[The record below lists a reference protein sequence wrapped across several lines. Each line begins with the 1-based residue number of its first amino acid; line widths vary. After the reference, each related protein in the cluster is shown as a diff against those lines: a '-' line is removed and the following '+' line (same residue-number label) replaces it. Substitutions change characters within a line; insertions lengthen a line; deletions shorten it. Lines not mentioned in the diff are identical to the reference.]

1 MNAPAPTRAA
11 ESSDPA
17 TAEPGTPEKAEAGE
31 EVPVRRSRLRS
42 FRRRY
47 AFALRTLH
55 RTALSAGTHS
65 AFNLAQSTAY
75 SAFLALLP
83 TLGVA
88 AAVIGLLPD
97 TAPVRFQLAAFFDR
111 VLPSNVS
118 PLLDAFFQN
127 SPKHTHSMRALIG
140 ASIVSVLG
148 AANVISTLM
157 EGLRRARNLPT
168 NAWSFWERRRRTFEL
183 VPLSLVPLAAASLLI
198 VFGHAVTGWIVSSIT
213 PDLRAPIYMFA
224 VLVRWAICFAASV
237 GLIGLIYH
245 LGVPD
250 GILPI
255 RASLPAAIQDNIPG
269 PLASA
274 GRRSRALLRAASR
287 STIGSALEQTL
298 ITPSFSG
305 SPDDDVAAEA
315 AAPLPPRAWHT
326 VLPGA
331 MMATAMWFLT
341 TLAFGWY
348 VTRSA
353 NYSEFYG
360 SIGAAIALLV
370 WLYIVALSVLC
381 GAEFNAQLE
390 QAAAL
395 GGGLAAVQAAETG
408 AARS

>member
-1 MNAPAPTRAA
+1 MDAPAPARAA
-11 ESSDPA
+11 ESPTPDTA
-17 TAEPGTPEKAEAGE
+17 TSQPIASEPLSSAPQSSGPQG
-31 EVPVRRSRLRS
+31 RIQG

-47 AFALRTLH
+47 VFAVRTLQ
-55 RTALSAGTHS
+55 RTALSAGAHS
-65 AFNLAQSTAY
+65 CFNLAQSTAY

-127 SPKHTHSMRALIG
+127 APKHTHSLRALIG
-140 ASIVSVLG
+140 ASIVSYLG

-168 NAWSFWERRRRTFEL
+168 NCWSFWQRRRRTFAL
-183 VPLSLVPLAAASLLI
+183 VPLSLIPLAAASLLI
-198 VFGHAVTGWIVSSIT
+198 VFGHAVTGWIVSSVT
-213 PDLRAPIYMFA
+213 HDLRTPISMFA
-224 VLVRWAICFAASV
+224 VLLRWSICFAASV

-250 GILPI
+250 GVLPI
-255 RASLPAAIQDNIPG
+255 PTSLPATIQGNIPG
-269 PLASA
+269 PISTVR
-274 GRRSRALLRAASR
+274 RRSRALLRAASR
-287 STIGSALEQTL
+287 STIGSTLGATL
-298 ITPSFSG
+298 ITPSFAG
-305 SPDDDVAAEA
+305 SPGGEA
-315 AAPLPPRAWHT
+315 TMVLPPRAWHT

-331 MMATAMWFLT
+331 VMATFMWFLT

-381 GAEFNAQLE
+381 GAEFNAQME
-390 QAAAL
+390 QVTAHYE
-395 GGGLAAVQAAETG
+395 GLAGSKRQEK
-408 AARS
+408 

>member
-1 MNAPAPTRAA
+1 MPEPSASAPSAEQQSDIAA
-11 ESSDPA
+11 QLRNPSPFRHLHSA
-17 TAEPGTPEKAEAGE
+17 
-31 EVPVRRSRLRS
+31 RRK
-42 FRRRY
+42 Y
-47 AFALRTLH
+47 VFAVRTLQ
-55 RTALSAGTHS
+55 RTALSAGTHN
-65 AFNLAQSTAY
+65 AFTLAQSTAY

-118 PLLDAFFQN
+118 PLLDSFFQN
-127 SPKHTHSMRALIG
+127 SPAHTHSMRALIG
-140 ASIVSVLG
+140 ASIVSFLG

-157 EGLRRARNLPT
+157 EGLRRARNLPS
-168 NAWSFWERRRRTFEL
+168 NSWSFWQRRRRTFEL

-198 VFGHAVTGWIVSSIT
+198 VFGHAVTGWIVGSVT
-213 PDLRAPIYMFA
+213 PELRASISMFA
-224 VLVRWAICFAASV
+224 ILVRWAICFAASV

-250 GILPI
+250 GFLPI
-255 RASLPAAIQDNIPG
+255 RASIPSAIQENIPR
-269 PLASA
+269 PLATA

-287 STIGSALEQTL
+287 STIGSTIGSTL
-298 ITPSFSG
+298 VTPSFAG
-305 SPDDDVAAEA
+305 SPGGEA
-315 AAPLPPRAWHT
+315 PIELPPRAWHT

-331 MMATAMWFLT
+331 MMATGLWFLT

-390 QAAAL
+390 QAA
-395 GGGLAAVQAAETG
+395 LARLTVDNLSAEQIPTVS
-408 AARS
+408 AN

>member
-1 MNAPAPTRAA
+1 MSPAPEAQPLRPSGQSSHGVPGTS
-11 ESSDPA
+11 ESSSRPRA
-17 TAEPGTPEKAEAGE
+17 
-31 EVPVRRSRLRS
+31 VRYLRS
-42 FRRRY
+42 ARRKY
-47 AFALRTLH
+47 VFAIGIVH
-55 RTALSAGTHS
+55 RTALSAGAHS
-65 AFNLAQSTAY
+65 SFNLAQSTAY

-118 PLLDAFFQN
+118 PLLDSFFQN
-127 SPKHTHSMRALIG
+127 SPTHTHSMRALVG
-140 ASIVSVLG
+140 ASIVSFLG

-168 NAWSFWERRRRTFEL
+168 NCWSFWQRRRRTFEL

-198 VFGHAVTGWIVSSIT
+198 VFGHAVTGWIVGSIT
-213 PDLRAPIYMFA
+213 PELRAPISMFA

-250 GILPI
+250 GILP
-255 RASLPAAIQDNIPG
+255 SLPSAIHGNIPA
-269 PLASA
+269 PIATA

-287 STIGSALEQTL
+287 STIGSTISSTL
-298 ITPSFSG
+298 VTPSFAG
-305 SPDDDVAAEA
+305 SPGGEA
-315 AAPLPPRAWHT
+315 PVPLPPRAWHT

-381 GAEFNAQLE
+381 GAEFNAQLDE
-390 QAAAL
+390 ITAL
-395 GGGLAAVQAAETG
+395 
-408 AARS
+408 RSDLP

>member
-1 MNAPAPTRAA
+1 LSA
-11 ESSDPA
+11 
-17 TAEPGTPEKAEAGE
+17 
-31 EVPVRRSRLRS
+31 
-42 FRRRY
+42 RRRY
-47 AFALRTLH
+47 ALAVTTLR
-55 RTALSAGTHS
+55 RTAFSAAAHS
-65 AFNLAQSTAY
+65 SFNLAQSTAY

-83 TLGVA
+83 ALGVA

-127 SPKHTHSMRALIG
+127 SPQHTHSLRALIG
-140 ASIVSVLG
+140 AGIVSFLG
-148 AANVISTLM
+148 AANVISSLM

-168 NAWSFWERRRRTFEL
+168 NCWSFWQRRRRTFEL

-198 VFGHAVTGWIVSSIT
+198 VFGHAVTQWLAGGIGAE
-213 PDLRAPIYMFA
+213 LRQPIYMTA
-224 VLVRWAICFAASV
+224 VLVRWVICFAASV

-250 GILPI
+250 GSLPI
-255 RASLPAAIQDNIPG
+255 PTSLPAAIHGNIPR
-269 PLASA
+269 PIATV
-274 GRRSRALLRAASR
+274 GRRSRALFRAASR
-287 STIGSALEQTL
+287 STIGSTLSSTL
-298 ITPSFSG
+298 ITPSYAG
-305 SPDDDVAAEA
+305 SPGGEA
-315 AAPLPPRAWHT
+315 LVPLPPRAWHT

-331 MMATAMWFLT
+331 VMATAMWFLT

-360 SIGAAIALLV
+360 SIGAAIALLI

-390 QAAAL
+390 QNTASRMMRQSLSTDVISSQEAASS
-395 GGGLAAVQAAETG
+395 QAANG
-408 AARS
+408 

>member
-1 MNAPAPTRAA
+1 M
-11 ESSDPA
+11 
-17 TAEPGTPEKAEAGE
+17 
-31 EVPVRRSRLRS
+31 
-42 FRRRY
+42 RRRY
-47 AFALRTLH
+47 ALLVRVLQ
-55 RTALSAGTHS
+55 RTALSAAAHS
-65 AFNLAQSTAY
+65 CFNLAQSTAY

-83 TLGVA
+83 ALGVA
-88 AAVIGLLPD
+88 AAVISLLPD

-118 PLLDAFFQN
+118 PLLDSFFQN
-127 SPKHTHSMRALIG
+127 SPKHTHSVRALIG
-140 ASIVSVLG
+140 AGIVSFVG
-148 AANVISTLM
+148 AGNVISTLM

-168 NAWSFWERRRRTFEL
+168 SCWSFWQRRRRTFEL

-198 VFGHAVTGWIVSSIT
+198 VFGHALTQWLVSSIG
-213 PDLRAPIYMFA
+213 PSSREPIYVGA
-224 VLVRWAICFAASV
+224 VLVRWAVCFAASV

-255 RASLPAAIQDNIPG
+255 AGSLPAAIQENIPA
-269 PLASA
+269 PIATA
-274 GRRSRALLRAASR
+274 GRRSRALLRAATR
-287 STIGSALEQTL
+287 STIGSTL
-298 ITPSFSG
+298 ITPSFTG
-305 SPDDDVAAEA
+305 SPGGEA
-315 AAPLPPRAWHT
+315 PVPLPPRAWHT

-390 QAAAL
+390 QAA
-395 GGGLAAVQAAETG
+395 LARLATSDPPATPEPAAS
-408 AARS
+408 AN

>member
-1 MNAPAPTRAA
+1 MAA
-11 ESSDPA
+11 ESSAPKS
-17 TAEPGTPEKAEAGE
+17 PEAGE
-31 EVPVRRSRLRS
+31 PVPIRRSLLRS
-42 FRRRY
+42 LTRRY
-47 AFALRTLH
+47 AFGLRTLQ
-55 RTALSAGTHS
+55 RTAFSAGAHNC
-65 AFNLAQSTAY
+65 FNLAQSTAY

-118 PLLDAFFQN
+118 PLLDAFFEN
-127 SPKHTHSMRALIG
+127 SPKHTHSMRALIS
-140 ASIVSVLG
+140 ASVVSFLG
-148 AANVISTLM
+148 ATNVISTLM

-183 VPLSLVPLAAASLLI
+183 VPLSLIPLAAASLLI
-198 VFGHAVTGWIVSSIT
+198 VFGHAVTGWLVSSIGHEF
-213 PDLRAPIYMFA
+213 RAPIYMTA

-255 RASLPAAIQDNIPG
+255 RASLPASVHDNIPG

-287 STIGSALEQTL
+287 SSIGSALEQTL

-305 SPDDDVAAEA
+305 SPDDNAGAEA
-315 AAPLPPRAWHT
+315 PAPLPPRAWHT

-390 QAAAL
+390 QVTAFY
-395 GGGLAAVQAAETG
+395 GGLAVFQGAEASSTH
-408 AARS
+408 S